1 MKTRYLVGLACILV
15 VVGAVWYFYK
25 QPGADNSAGPAK
37 VFKVGVLSDKTGVM
51 AAHGQS
57 IEMGVMVAQKVLNDR
72 GGILGRHVEVVSLD
86 TQSDPAVSVERAREL
101 IQRDRV
107 DLLIGTGL
115 SSETLAVIP
124 VVTQARIP
132 FIYSMDGEC
141 KTCVAGHPDKV
152 SDSVW
157 GAGFTERMAVRPFM
171 QYLVDHV
178 LPKKVGASVF
188 LLGGDYVYPR
198 ATNAYAKEVARSL
211 GLRIVGDEY
220 VDLATKDYSTII
232 RRVEQSGADLLLV
245 THPGDAAV
253 AFMRQAK
260 QFELDK
266 KIVISGFATFAQ
278 EAISSMGNAAEGV
291 YYTNR
296 YSDTLNNPENTLFL
310 KEFRAMYPGQ
320 PSLPGPSVAAGGYGP
335 LMVAAAAIQKAGSL
349 DSAAFRNA
357 MKGLQVALPQGVV
370 VVDAQNN
377 IFQQHM
383 YLLKIHEQKY
393 TVLAD
398 LGLLKHPALEG
409 CSVK

>member
-1 MKTRYLVGLACILV
+1 MKRRYLVVLAVIIVALS
-15 VVGAVWYFYK
+15 AVWFFYHK
-25 QPGADNSAGPAK
+25 QSPAGPSAPTAK
-37 VFKVGVLSDKTGVM
+37 VLRVGVLADKTGVM

-86 TQSDPAVSVERAREL
+86 TQSDPAVSVERVREL
-101 IQRDRV
+101 LQ
-107 DLLIGTGL
+107 
-115 SSETLAVIP
+115 AVIP

-141 KTCVAGHPDKV
+141 KTCVASHPDKV

-178 LPKKVGASVF
+178 LPKKSASSVF

-198 ATNAYAKEVARSL
+198 ATNAYAKEVAQSL
-211 GLRIVGDEY
+211 GLKIVGDEY

-232 RRVEQSGADLLLV
+232 RRIEQSGADLLLV

-266 KIVISGFATFAQ
+266 KVVISGFATFAQ

-310 KEFRAMYPGQ
+310 KEFRAMFPGQ

-335 LMVAAAAIQKAGSL
+335 LIVAAAAYQKAGSL
-349 DSAAFRNA
+349 DNAAFRNA
-357 MKGLQVALPQGVV
+357 MKGLQVALPQGAV

-398 LGLLKHPALEG
+398 LGLLKHPGLEG